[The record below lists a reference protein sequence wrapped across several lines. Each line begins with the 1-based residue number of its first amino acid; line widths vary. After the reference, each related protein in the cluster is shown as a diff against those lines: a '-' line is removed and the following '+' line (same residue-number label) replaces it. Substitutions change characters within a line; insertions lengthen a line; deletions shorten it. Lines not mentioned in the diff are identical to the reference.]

1 MLFGFILAERVEAL
15 SIQMFSLYNIEK
27 LLDRPIFWT
36 LVLLIVV
43 VATWGLT
50 RRNKLD
56 YA

>member
-1 MLFGFILAERVEAL
+1 M
-15 SIQMFSLYNIEK
+15 YNIEK